1 MEIKKRAV
9 AGTLESSDVFV
20 DIAPSENGLDIRI
33 QSVVFNQF
41 GEQIEQVVTETLRQ
55 FGVERAEVTLND
67 RGALDCTIR
76 ARVETAIKRAGRG
89 EG

>member
-20 DIAPSENGLDIRI
+20 DIAPSEKGLDIHI

-41 GEQIEQVVTETLRQ
+41 GEQIEQVVCETLQQ

-76 ARVETAIKRAGRG
+76 ARVETAIKRAGRA

>member
-20 DIAPSENGLDIRI
+20 DIAPSEKGLDIRI

-41 GEQIEQVVTETLRQ
+41 GEQIEQVVCETLRQ
-55 FGVERAEVTLND
+55 FGVERAELTLND

-76 ARVETAIKRAGRG
+76 ARVETAIKRAGRA

>member
-20 DIAPSENGLDIRI
+20 DIAPSANGLDINI

-41 GEQIEQVVTETLRQ
+41 GEQIEQTVLETLKQ
-55 FGVERAEVTLND
+55 FGVERAMVKLTD
-67 RGALDCTIR
+67 CGALDCTIR
-76 ARVETAIKRAGRG
+76 ARVETALKRAGRM
-89 EG
+89 EE